1 MVIQHEVSNMKCVFM
16 QLRCKPGKTYQVA
29 DEIYEREIV
38 SELYSTSGEFDLLAK
53 IYIPEEEDI
62 GKFVNDKILDIEGI
76 VHSLTTLTFK
86 AF

>member
-1 MVIQHEVSNMKCVFM
+1 MKCVFM

>member
-1 MVIQHEVSNMKCVFM
+1 MNCVFM
-16 QLRCKPGKTYQVA
+16 QLRCLPGKTYQVA
-29 DEIYEREIV
+29 DRIYEREIV

-53 IYIPEEEDI
+53 IYVPEGEDI
-62 GKFVNDKILDIEGI
+62 GKFVNEKILDIDGI

>member
-1 MVIQHEVSNMKCVFM
+1 MKCVFM
-16 QLRCKPGKTYQVA
+16 QLRCKPGQTYVVA
-29 DEIYEREIV
+29 DKIYEREIV

-53 IYIPEEEDI
+53 IYIDENEDI
-62 GKFVNDKILDIEGI
+62 GKFVNEKILNIDGI